1 MKKIVLFCGA
11 GMSSSLL
18 VLKIREAAKNIGYE
32 CSVNAFDS
40 HSPEKHASDADVV
53 LIGPQI
59 RFVLKDF
66 RAVLTCP
73 VEVIDMVAYGSMNG
87 PKVLAQAR
95 KLMNDE

>member
-18 VLKIREAAKNIGYE
+18 VLKMRDAAKAIGYVCE
-32 CSVNAFDS
+32 VNAYSTVDIAVA
-40 HSPEKHASDADVV
+40 KDADVV

-59 RFVLKDF
+59 RLYAQKI
-66 RAVLTCP
+66 RGELTCP
-73 VEVIDMVAYGSMNG
+73 VEVIDMTAYGTMNG

-95 KLMNDE
+95 KLMQDEN